1 MMLKSIFY
9 RVKECSINS
18 PLKFKGEKD
27 RGEKN
32 FFSVLF

>member
-18 PLKFKGEKD
+18 PLKFKGKKIEEK
-27 RGEKN
+27 KK
-32 FFSVLF
+32 FFSILF